1 MPTET
6 VPCDPKTRKGI
17 LMDYEK
23 NQKYFKTANKT
34 IPIIGAVVTVIGL
47 VLLLLLNYQT
57 KMIATVV
64 AIVGIVIIIA
74 GLTSGMKDDDIDGA
88 VASKMNTIEAD
99 ASEIFKFPRRYEV
112 LHPAVILG
120 GYDFTRTEDSPVKRG
135 KDLKYRNGYYC
146 GLLINFTND
155 GLRILSRKFSILKD
169 DCVEENLHFA
179 WEELESSRL
188 DEQEVS
194 FKMVDGKDATIK
206 VDVLKIVLK
215 NGKTLEYC
223 VKNTA
228 DVDETMDMIYRQCV
242 RVKQEELKNKVSE

>member
-1 MPTET
+1 
-6 VPCDPKTRKGI
+6 
-17 LMDYEK
+17 MDYTK
-23 NQKYFKTANKT
+23 NQKYFKPASKLW
-34 IPIIGAVVTVIGL
+34 IAGLPIIVIGAVLSIL
-47 VLLLLLNYQT
+47 MNYST
-57 KMIATVV
+57 KMI
-64 AIVGIVIIIA
+64 GIVIAIA
-74 GLTSGMKDDDIDGA
+74 GVIWTIAFLTSGMKDDDIDGA

-99 ASEIFKFPRRYEV
+99 ASEQFKFPRRYEV

-120 GYDFTRTEDSPVKRG
+120 GFDFTRTEETPVKRG
-135 KDLKYRNGYYC
+135 KDLKYRNGFYC

-155 GLRILSRKFSILKD
+155 GLRILSRKFSLLKD

-179 WEELESSRL
+179 WEELDSSRL
-188 DEQEVS
+188 DEQEVT
-194 FKMVDGKDATIK
+194 FKMVDGKEATIK

-242 RVKQEELKNKVSE
+242 RVKQEELKNKA

>member
-1 MPTET
+1 
-6 VPCDPKTRKGI
+6 
-17 LMDYEK
+17 MDYAK
-23 NQKYFKTANKT
+23 NQKYFTKASQLWL
-34 IPIIGAVVTVIGL
+34 IGLPIIVIGIL
-47 VLLLLLNYQT
+47 GLILLNYSM
-57 KMIATVV
+57 KMLGAVI
-64 AIVGIVIIIA
+64 AIVGIIWIIA
-74 GLTSGMKDDDIDGA
+74 CFTSGMKDDDIDNA

-120 GYDFTRTEDSPVKRG
+120 GFDFTRTEETPVKRG

-146 GLLINFTND
+146 GLLLNFTND

-188 DEQEVS
+188 DEHETT
-194 FKMVDGKDATIK
+194 FTMVDGKSATIK

-228 DVDETMDMIYRQCV
+228 DVDETMDMIYRQSV
-242 RVKQEELKNKVSE
+242 RVKQEELKNKASE